1 MKRTPLVSIGQ
12 GEYRRD
18 YSGEEFRFLPL
29 ALFIA
34 GLLLVSIVMVS
45 IDAYSLTHSDTH
57 GGARIDDTR
66 DTAPM
71 ARSSALGS

>member
-1 MKRTPLVSIGQ
+1 MKQPPLVSLGQ
-12 GEYRRD
+12 GDYRRD

-29 ALFIA
+29 GLFIA
-34 GLLLVSIVMVS
+34 GLILVSIAMVL
-45 IDAYSLTHSDTH
+45 IEAYSDTH

-71 ARSSALGS
+71 ASSSALGS

>member
-1 MKRTPLVSIGQ
+1 MKQPPLVSIGQ
-12 GEYRRD
+12 GDYRRD

-29 ALFIA
+29 GLFIA
-34 GLLLVSIVMVS
+34 GLILVSIAMVL
-45 IDAYSLTHSDTH
+45 IEAYSDTH